1 MTGDREDAVRKQG
14 DAMAHDREAVSS
26 NTDMGHDGALAH
38 LYVAMYCLVALG
50 EAGGS
55 GAVTR
60 AARIGQVE
68 LWPVIEHLGGSARA
82 FTDWR
87 EAHEQGTTDARGGG

>member
-1 MTGDREDAVRKQG
+1 
-14 DAMAHDREAVSS
+14 
-26 NTDMGHDGALAH
+26 

-55 GAVTR
+55 GAATR

-82 FTDWR
+82 FTD
-87 EAHEQGTTDARGGG
+87 

>member
-1 MTGDREDAVRKQG
+1 MTAKRCHRTPTWDTRAR
-14 DAMAHDREAVSS
+14 
-26 NTDMGHDGALAH
+26 AH

-55 GAVTR
+55 GAATR

-82 FTDWR
+82 FTD
-87 EAHEQGTTDARGGG
+87 

>member
-1 MTGDREDAVRKQG
+1 VRVEK
-14 DAMAHDREAVSS
+14 
-26 NTDMGHDGALAH
+26 DMVQEHERDQLAPDTRRDTALAH
-38 LYVAMYCLVALG
+38 LYGAMYCLVALG

-55 GAVTR
+55 GAVAR

-87 EAHEQGTTDARGGG
+87 EAHERQVGGHEREA